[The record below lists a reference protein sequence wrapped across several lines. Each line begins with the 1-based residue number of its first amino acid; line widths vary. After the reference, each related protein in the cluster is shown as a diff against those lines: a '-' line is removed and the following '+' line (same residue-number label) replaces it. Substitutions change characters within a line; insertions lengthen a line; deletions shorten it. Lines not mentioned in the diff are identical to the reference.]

1 MNLITLI
8 KNKISSEE
16 WDYTES
22 YIFDFIAW
30 DMCNSYCIKSFEKI
44 FSYDS
49 SYQSCQG
56 LKKK

>member
-1 MNLITLI
+1 MNLITVI

-22 YIFDFIAW
+22 CIFDFIAW

-56 LKKK
+56 L